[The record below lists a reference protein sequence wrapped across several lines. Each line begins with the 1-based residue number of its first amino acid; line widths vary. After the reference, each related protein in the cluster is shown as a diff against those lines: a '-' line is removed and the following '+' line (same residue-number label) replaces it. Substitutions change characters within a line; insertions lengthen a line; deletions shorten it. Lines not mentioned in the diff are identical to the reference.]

1 MVGDHVRISNYKKIF
16 AKDYASNWSGGVFV
30 IKKVKNIVPW
40 EYLIEDFNRED
51 IVGVFCEKELQ
62 KTNQKEF
69 CI

>member
-1 MVGDHVRISNYKKIF
+1 MVGDHVRISNYKNIF
-16 AKDYASNWSGGVFV
+16 AKDYASNWSEGVFV
-30 IKKVKNIVPW
+30 IKKVKNIMSW

-62 KTNQKEF
+62 KTNHKEF